1 MCCDPDRAKS
11 LMTSVRVVTY
21 ALAGSPSE
29 LPQIDQAISA
39 APIRTDG
46 SILKVC
52 ERTGPTE
59 RSV

>member
-11 LMTSVRVVTY
+11 LMTSVRVV
-21 ALAGSPSE
+21 AVSPNE
-29 LPQIDQAISA
+29 LPEIDQAIGA

-59 RSV
+59 RSF